1 MALNPATALSGI
13 DPLLMAGAAAMT
25 FGAAYVRGLTG
36 FGMAIILVP
45 LLGMI
50 VTPGEAVV
58 LGILLQLLIGPV
70 GLKIIYADAHRSS
83 ALTIAV
89 YAMLATP
96 LGIWLLGR
104 TTPDVARL
112 LIALIAIGAFLLVLL
127 PQRGELRPG
136 PKETAATGIASGIL
150 TGFAAMPGPPVVPY
164 YLRQPIPPAEARASM
179 MLVFFAT
186 AIAGT
191 LSSFA
196 LGLASWRLV
205 WLSVLLFPAVLL
217 GNWLG
222 AKSFG
227 KVPASLWRTFVAIV
241 LGVAGLSAVVRLF
254 N

>member
-1 MALNPATALSGI
+1 MLNPAAALAGV

-25 FGAAYVRGLTG
+25 FGAAYIRGLTG

-45 LLGMI
+45 LLGLI

-58 LGILLQLLIGPV
+58 LGIFLQVLIGPI
-70 GLKIIYADAHRSS
+70 GLKIIYADADRKS
-83 ALTIAV
+83 ALTIAAF
-89 YAMLATP
+89 AMLATP
-96 LGIWLLGR
+96 IGIWLLIE
-104 TTPDVARL
+104 TSPDVARS
-112 LIALIAIGAFLLVLL
+112 LIAAIAIGAFLLVLL
-127 PQRGELRPG
+127 PQRPGFIPG
-136 PKETAATGIASGIL
+136 PKETAVTGIASGIL

-164 YLRQPIPPAEARASM
+164 YLRQQIEPARARASM

-191 LSSFA
+191 ISSFA

-205 WLSVLLFPAVLL
+205 WLSILLSPPMLL

-227 KVPASLWRTFVAIV
+227 KVSETLWRSVVAV
-241 LGVAGLSAVVRLF
+241 TLGLAGMSAVVRLF
-254 N
+254 

>member
-1 MALNPATALSGI
+1 MLDPATALAGV
-13 DPLLMAGAAAMT
+13 DPLIMAGAAAMA

-45 LLGMI
+45 LLGLI
-50 VTPGEAVV
+50 VTPTEAVV
-58 LGILLQLLIGPV
+58 LGIFLQVLIGPV
-70 GLKIIYADAHRSS
+70 GFKIIFADAHRQS
-83 ALTIAV
+83 AVAIAG
-89 YAMLATP
+89 YAVVATP
-96 LGIWLLGR
+96 LGIWLLGQ
-104 TTPDVARL
+104 TSPDVARL

-150 TGFAAMPGPPVVPY
+150 TGFAAMPGPPVVPF

-186 AIAGT
+186 AVAGT
-191 LSSFA
+191 ISAFA
-196 LGLASWRLV
+196 LGIASWKLV
-205 WLSVLLFPAVLL
+205 WLSLMLFPAVLL

-227 KVPASLWRTFVAIV
+227 KVPARLWRTFVAAV
-241 LGVAGLSAVVRLF
+241 LGLAGLSAVIRLL

>member
-1 MALNPATALSGI
+1 MLNPAAALAGV
-13 DPLLMAGAAAMT
+13 DLLLMAGAAAMT

-45 LLGMI
+45 LLGLI
-50 VTPGEAVV
+50 VSPSEAVV
-58 LGILLQLLIGPV
+58 LGIFLQVLIGPV
-70 GLKIIYADAHRSS
+70 GLKIIYADAHRQS
-83 ALTIAV
+83 ALAIAA

-104 TTPDVARL
+104 TAPDVARL
-112 LIALIAIGAFLLVLL
+112 LIAAIAIGAFLLVLL
-127 PQRGELRPG
+127 PQRGQIRPG

-164 YLRQPIPPAEARASM
+164 YLRQPIPPGEARASM

-191 LSSFA
+191 ISSFA
-196 LGLASWRLV
+196 LGLASWRLL
-205 WLSVLLFPAVLL
+205 WLSLILFPAVLL

-227 KVPASLWRTFVAIV
+227 KVPASLWRTLVALV
-241 LGVAGLSAVVRLF
+241 LGIAGLSAVVRLLD
-254 N
+254 

>member
-1 MALNPATALSGI
+1 MLNPAAALAGV

-25 FGAAYVRGLTG
+25 FGAAYIRGLTG

-45 LLGMI
+45 LLGLI
-50 VTPGEAVV
+50 VSPREAVV
-58 LGILLQLLIGPV
+58 LGILLQVLIGPV
-70 GLKIIYADAHRSS
+70 GLKIIYADAHRKS
-83 ALTIAV
+83 ALAIAG
-89 YAMLATP
+89 YAMFATP
-96 LGIWLLGR
+96 LGIWLLGQ
-104 TTPDVARL
+104 TSPDVARL

-191 LSSFA
+191 ISSFA
-196 LGLASWRLV
+196 LGIASWKLV
-205 WLSVLLFPAVLL
+205 WLSLILFPAVLL

-227 KVPASLWRTFVAIV
+227 KVPAPLWRSFVAGV
-241 LGVAGLSAVVRLF
+241 LGLAGLSAVIRLLT
-254 N
+254 

>member
-1 MALNPATALSGI
+1 MFDPTAELAGV
-13 DPLLMAGAAAMT
+13 DPMLFAGAAAMT
-25 FGAAYVRGLTG
+25 FGAAYIRGLTG

-45 LLGMI
+45 LLGLI

-58 LGILLQLLIGPV
+58 LGIFLQVLIGPI
-70 GLKIIYADAHRSS
+70 GLKIIYADADRKS
-83 ALTIAV
+83 AVTIAAFAV
-89 YAMLATP
+89 VATP
-96 LGIWLLGR
+96 LGIWLLTQ

-112 LIALIAIGAFLLVLL
+112 LIAAIAIGAFLLVLL
-127 PQRGELRPG
+127 PQKAGFRPG

-164 YLRQPIPPAEARASM
+164 YLRQQIEPATARASM

-191 LSSFA
+191 ISCFA
-196 LGLASWRLV
+196 LGLGSWRLS
-205 WLSVLLFPAVLL
+205 WLAGLLSPPMLL

-227 KVPASLWRTFVAIV
+227 KVSETLWRSVVAV
-241 LGVAGLSAVVRLF
+241 TLGLAGISAVVRLF
-254 N
+254 

>member
-1 MALNPATALSGI
+1 MLNPAAALAGV

-25 FGAAYVRGLTG
+25 FGAAYIRGLTG

-45 LLGMI
+45 LLGLI
-50 VTPGEAVV
+50 VSPREAVV
-58 LGILLQLLIGPV
+58 LGIFLQVLIGPV
-70 GLKIIYADAHRSS
+70 GFKIIYADAHRQS
-83 ALTIAV
+83 ALAIAT
-89 YAMLATP
+89 YAILATP
-96 LGIWLLGR
+96 LGIWLLGQ
-104 TTPDVARL
+104 TSPDVARL

-196 LGLASWRLV
+196 LGIASWKLV
-205 WLSVLLFPAVLL
+205 WLSLILFPAVLL

-227 KVPASLWRTFVAIV
+227 KVPASLWRTFVAAV
-241 LGVAGLSAVVRLF
+241 LGLAGLSAVIRLL

>member
-1 MALNPATALSGI
+1 
-13 DPLLMAGAAAMT
+13 MT
-25 FGAAYVRGLTG
+25 FGAAYIRGLTG
-36 FGMAIILVP
+36 FGMAIVLVP
-45 LLGMI
+45 LLGLI
-50 VTPGEAVV
+50 VTPTEAVV

-70 GLKIIYADAHRSS
+70 GFRIIYDDAHRQS
-83 ALTIAV
+83 AVVIAA
-89 YAMLATP
+89 YAMIATP
-96 LGIWLLGR
+96 LGIWLLGQ
-104 TTPDVARL
+104 TSPDVARL
-112 LIALIAIGAFLLVLL
+112 LIAGIAIGAFLLVLL

-186 AIAGT
+186 SIAGT
-191 LSSFA
+191 ISSVA
-196 LGLASWRLV
+196 LGLTSWRLI
-205 WLSVLLFPAVLL
+205 WLSAVLFPPMML

-227 KVPASLWRTFVAIV
+227 KVPDALWRTIVATV
-241 LGVAGLSAVVRLF
+241 LGGAGLSAVIRLL